1 MSQFHNE
8 NIIYLE
14 GVVTKSTPYMI
25 ITEYID
31 NGSLD
36 AFLRVSLLSS
46 RSRNFKQF
54 LTCAYLF
61 KLNSWRLN
69 IENLVNI
76 LKDISCGMRYLSDLN
91 FVHRVRNFCLRIKK
105 KLISQ

>member
-1 MSQFHNE
+1 MCKGKLKINATKQWLTVAIKTLKPNSSEKNRCDFLTEASIMSQFHHE

-36 AFLRVSLLSS
+36 AFLRVS
-46 RSRNFKQF
+46 F
-54 LTCAYLF
+54 
-61 KLNSWRLN
+61 
-69 IENLVNI
+69 
-76 LKDISCGMRYLSDLN
+76 
-91 FVHRVRNFCLRIKK
+91 VRNTWQNTLE
-105 KLISQ
+105 